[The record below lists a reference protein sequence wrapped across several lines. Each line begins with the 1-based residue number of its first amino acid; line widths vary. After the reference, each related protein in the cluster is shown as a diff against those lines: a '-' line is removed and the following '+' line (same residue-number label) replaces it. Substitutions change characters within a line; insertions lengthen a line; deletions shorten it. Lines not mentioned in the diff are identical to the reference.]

1 MAGDIC
7 LPNKGT
13 EFMKT
18 LSEMK
23 WKAFFLEEVCII
35 KSGRDIYERERIVG
49 KTPYITATAEQNGIG
64 YFVGNENE
72 TLEADC
78 ISVNRN
84 GSVGYAFFHPY
95 PALYGND
102 TRKLIPH
109 NRNKYVAM
117 FLARSITAQKDKYG
131 YGLKMGTARLRRQK
145 IMLPVDEKG
154 QPNYMFMEEY
164 MKAVEKRLLTQYKTY
179 LTRVCDS
186 DQTGGGKIEKTRWK
200 SFSLNE
206 ICTIKSGV
214 RLVSRHMIDGKMPF
228 IGAADSNNGLTRFV
242 GNSNSS
248 LDSNVLGVNYNGNG
262 VAIGFYHPYK
272 AIFTDDVKRIKFKQ
286 HEGNRYV
293 YLFLKTAI
301 LKQKSKYQ
309 YGYKFSG
316 ERMNR
321 QKIVLPVMEDDSIDF
336 KYMESYMRRQ
346 ETMLLQR
353 YIDKRLAHS

>member
-1 MAGDIC
+1 MERSLI
-7 LPNKGT
+7 
-13 EFMKT
+13 MKLT
-18 LSEMK
+18 DCT
-23 WKAFFLEEVCII
+23 WKPFVLDKVFTIEAT
-35 KSGRDIYERERIVG
+35 KSGIDRKKLNGSTGNI
-49 KTPYITATAEQNGIG
+49 PYLTRTDKNNAWDSFIGEQEEYCLND
-64 YFVGNENE
+64 GNV
-72 TLEADC
+72 
-78 ISVNRN
+78 ISV
-84 GSVGYAFFHPY
+84 GLDTQTAFYQP
-95 PALYGND
+95 
-102 TRKLIPH
+102 IPFYTGQ
-109 NRNKYVAM
+109 NIQVFSNERMNKYVAL
-117 FLARSITAQKDKYG
+117 FITPLLRQLMKKFNWGGNGATLG
-131 YGLKMGTARLRRQK
+131 RLRRQK
-145 IMLPVDEKG
+145 IMLPIDEKE
-154 QPNYMFMEEY
+154 QPNYAFMEEY
-164 MKAVEKRLLTQYKTY
+164 VKTIEKRILMRYKAYMTHIFN
-179 LTRVCDS
+179 S
-186 DQTGGGKIEKTRWK
+186 DLMRGNAKIARWK
-200 SFSLNE
+200 NFSLNE

-214 RLVSRHMIDGKMPF
+214 RLVSRHMIEGKRPF

-242 GNSNSS
+242 GNTNSS

-262 VAIGFYHPYK
+262 VAIGFYHPYE

-293 YLFLKTAI
+293 YLFLKTVI